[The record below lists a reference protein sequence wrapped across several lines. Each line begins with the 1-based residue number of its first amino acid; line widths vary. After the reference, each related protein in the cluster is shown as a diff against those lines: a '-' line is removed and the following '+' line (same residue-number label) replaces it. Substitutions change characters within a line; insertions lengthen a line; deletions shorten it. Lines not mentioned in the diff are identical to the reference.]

1 MPAIEIVRRGAYL
14 PRVGGGETAIATHD
28 DRDAFWRNDD
38 GSWICIDPITIEH
51 PKGRVQVSPGTTI
64 KPGVPFM
71 GVDLATWLDEQRVS
85 DPNL

>member
-1 MPAIEIVRRGAYL
+1 MVVASAEAMTVHDVRN
-14 PRVGGGETAIATHD
+14 
-28 DRDAFWRNDD
+28 AFWRNED

-71 GVDLATWLDEQRVS
+71 GVDLATWLDQQRVS

>member
-1 MPAIEIVRRGAYL
+1 MVVIAVDAMAVQDVRNS
-14 PRVGGGETAIATHD
+14 
-28 DRDAFWRNDD
+28 FWRNED
-38 GSWICIDPITIEH
+38 GSWICIDPVTIEH

-71 GVDLATWLDEQRVS
+71 GVDLAAWLDEQRAS